1 MKRLIA
7 LLTALALA
15 WALTACGGAGG
26 QSAPGSSSATGDGTQ
41 PQNAASAS
49 AEAAGS
55 EEESAPDTSAPLAG
69 TEPEET
75 QESRVLV
82 AYFSATGNTREIALA
97 LQDILGAD
105 LYEIVPQEA
114 YTEDDLN
121 YNDDDCRA
129 NREQNDPEAR
139 PALAEVPEFSEEYDL
154 VFLGY
159 PIWWGQAPKVMYT
172 FLESCDLGDATIVP
186 FCTSGS
192 SDIGSSAEALQA
204 LAPEANWLEGHRF
217 SAGTPVSD
225 LEAWV
230 TELPLPRSAA

>member
-1 MKRLIA
+1 MKRLMA

-15 WALTACGGAGG
+15 WALSACGGAGG
-26 QSAPGSSSATGDGTQ
+26 GSVPGSTSGTDTDSQ
-41 PQNAASAS
+41 APAPVVSTAS
-49 AEAAGS
+49 AEAAYA
-55 EEESAPDTSAPLAG
+55 EEESAPAEESGQESAQG
-69 TEPEET
+69 
-75 QESRVLV
+75 SRVLV
-82 AYFSATGNTREIALA
+82 AYFSATGNTREVALA
-97 LQDILGAD
+97 LQGILGAD

-114 YTEDDLN
+114 YTGDDLN
-121 YNDDDCRA
+121 YSDDDCRA

-172 FLESCDLGDATIVP
+172 FLESWDFGGATIVP

-192 SDIGSSAEALQA
+192 SDIGSSAEPLQA
-204 LAPEANWLEGHRF
+204 LAPEANWLEGRRF
-217 SAGTPVSD
+217 GAGTPASD

-230 TELPLPRSAA
+230 AELALPQLADAA

>member
-1 MKRLIA
+1 MKRLMALMIA
-7 LLTALALA
+7 LVLA
-15 WALTACGGAGG
+15 WALSACGGAGG
-26 QSAPGSSSATGDGTQ
+26 GSAQGSTSGTDTDTH
-41 PQNAASAS
+41 PQDAAAS
-49 AEAAGS
+49 AEAADPA
-55 EEESAPDTSAPLAG
+55 EESAPA
-69 TEPEET
+69 EERD
-75 QESRVLV
+75 QEGSQGSRVLV

-97 LQDILGAD
+97 LRDSLGAD

-114 YTEDDLN
+114 YTGDDLN
-121 YNDDDCRA
+121 YSDDDCRA

-172 FLESCDLGDATIVP
+172 FLESWDFGDATIVP

-192 SDIGSSAEALQA
+192 SDIGSSAEPLQA
-204 LAPEANWLEGHRF
+204 LAPEANWLEGRRF
-217 SAGTPVSD
+217 GAGTPASD

-230 TELPLPRSAA
+230 AELALPQLADAA